1 MKRNIFLTL
10 SLLVGLTANAQQT
23 LTLQQ
28 VKERAL
34 THNINM
40 RTADNAILQARE
52 QKKEAQT
59 LYFPQVNAIGLGFK
73 STTELL
79 KADIK
84 VADLLPSSLAAAIPS
99 SIASMLPSNISYGII
114 DKGLIAGVTAIQPV
128 FAGGQIINGNKLAKV
143 GIEVSELQ
151 KHISAN
157 TVELTAEQ
165 YYWQII
171 SLKEKQK
178 TLETVGEML
187 KNLEKDADA
196 AVKAGVGMRNDLL
209 EVQLKQNEI
218 ESNKLKLEN
227 GLKLARM
234 ALAQY
239 IGAEGD
245 IDVST
250 TIDASA
256 LPAYPM
262 IKVDH
267 STAVA
272 ATSEY
277 QLLQK
282 NVEATTLQRKV
293 EEGKRLPTVGVGV
306 GYNYMNMGSGIK
318 NNFGSVFA
326 TVSIPISQWWSG
338 THAVKRKK
346 LAEENARQ
354 QLTDN
359 AQLLEIR
366 MQKNW
371 NDLDDA
377 YKQLVLAKKSIEQ
390 SEENLRLN
398 RNFYHAGTV
407 TMNNLLDA
415 QQKYQQCRDQYTDAY
430 ATLQT
435 KILEYK
441 QSIGK

>member
-1 MKRNIFLTL
+1 MTL
-10 SLLVGLTANAQQT
+10 SLLLGLTANAQET

-34 THNINM
+34 AHNINI

-59 LYFPQVNAIGLGFK
+59 LYFPQGSAVGMGFK
-73 STTELL
+73 STTELI
-79 KADIK
+79 KGDIK

-99 SIASMLPSNISYGII
+99 SIASMLPSNISYGMI
-114 DKGLIAGVTAIQPV
+114 DKGVIAGVTAIQPI
-128 FAGGQIINGNKLAKV
+128 FAGGQIVNGNKLAKV
-143 GIEVSELQ
+143 GVVVSELQ
-151 KHISAN
+151 KRVSAN

-187 KNLEKDADA
+187 KNLEKDAAA

-239 IGAEGD
+239 IGTEGG

-282 NVEATTLQRKV
+282 NVDATSLQRKM

-318 NNFGSVFA
+318 NNFGAVFA
-326 TVSIPISQWWSG
+326 TVTIPISQWWSG
-338 THAVKRKK
+338 LYAIKRKK

-366 MQKNW
+366 MHKNW
-371 NDLDDA
+371 NDVDNA

-430 ATLQT
+430 AALQT
-435 KILEYK
+435 KILEYE

>member
-1 MKRNIFLTL
+1 MTL
-10 SLLVGLTANAQQT
+10 SLLLGLTANAQET

-34 THNINM
+34 AHNINI

-59 LYFPQVNAIGLGFK
+59 LYFPQVSAVGMGFK
-73 STTELL
+73 STTELI
-79 KADIK
+79 KGDIK

-99 SIASMLPSNISYGII
+99 SIASMLPSNISYGMI
-114 DKGLIAGVTAIQPV
+114 DKGVIAGVTAIQPI
-128 FAGGQIINGNKLAKV
+128 FAGGQIVNGNKLAKV
-143 GIEVSELQ
+143 GVEVSELQ
-151 KHISAN
+151 KRVSAN

-187 KNLEKDADA
+187 KNLEKDAAA

-239 IGAEGD
+239 IGTEGG

-282 NVEATTLQRKV
+282 NVDATSLQRKM

-318 NNFGSVFA
+318 NNFGAVFA
-326 TVSIPISQWWSG
+326 TVTIPISQWWSG
-338 THAVKRKK
+338 LYAIKRKK

-366 MQKNW
+366 MHKNW
-371 NDLDDA
+371 NDVDNA

-415 QQKYQQCRDQYTDAY
+415 QQKYQQCRDQYTEAY
-430 ATLQT
+430 AALQT
-435 KILEYK
+435 KILEYE